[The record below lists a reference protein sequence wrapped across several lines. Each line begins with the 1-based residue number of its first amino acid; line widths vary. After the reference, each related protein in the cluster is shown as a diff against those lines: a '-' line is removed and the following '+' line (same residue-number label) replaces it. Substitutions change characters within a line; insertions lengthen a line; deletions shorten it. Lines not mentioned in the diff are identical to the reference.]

1 MIVCD
6 FLPAL
11 LFFDGYCLFKEP
23 PFLVSDF
30 STGLCR
36 LPFQSDFDTMVADVD
51 VVSKQ
56 RYISSPLFT
65 AQDHQFLVSTGWT
78 AVVLKYDTVVAEETI
93 ENRGLN
99 F

>member
-1 MIVCD
+1 
-6 FLPAL
+6 
-11 LFFDGYCLFKEP
+11 
-23 PFLVSDF
+23 
-30 STGLCR
+30 
-36 LPFQSDFDTMVADVD
+36 MVADVD

-56 RYISSPLFT
+56 CYISSPLFT